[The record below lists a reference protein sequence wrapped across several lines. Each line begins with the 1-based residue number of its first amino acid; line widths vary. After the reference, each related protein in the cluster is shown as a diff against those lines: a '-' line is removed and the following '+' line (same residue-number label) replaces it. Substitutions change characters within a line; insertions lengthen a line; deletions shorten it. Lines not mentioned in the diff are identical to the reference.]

1 MAIPLL
7 RDERGFL
14 STSAAQR
21 SEVRRDRPRVR
32 DDDVPNGR
40 RCGCEGRVDLM
51 QKVPSHVEVRDEEIA
66 ASPLPPPLTAAT
78 DDWRSGLPTLTGT
91 LVTLRELR
99 TSDAPSLFIAM
110 ASDEVT
116 RFISPPPASIQGF
129 EKFIAWTHRQRAAGL
144 DASFAIVPR
153 GSDTVVGLFQIRA
166 LERRFATAE
175 WGFALTPEFWG
186 TGFFSDGSR
195 LAIEF
200 AFDTLGTYRIEARA
214 SVANARG
221 NAALGKL
228 GASREGI
235 LRRSFL
241 RRGEHHDQA
250 LWSILADEG
259 RDAARWG
266 GCASVIH

>member
-1 MAIPLL
+1 
-7 RDERGFL
+7 
-14 STSAAQR
+14 
-21 SEVRRDRPRVR
+21 
-32 DDDVPNGR
+32 
-40 RCGCEGRVDLM
+40 M
-51 QKVPSHVEVRDEEIA
+51 QKVPSHVDVRDEGISA
-66 ASPLPPPLTAAT
+66 TPMPLPLPAT
-78 DDWRSGLPTLTGT
+78 TEDWRGRLPTLTGS

-116 RFISPPPASIQGF
+116 RFISPPPASTQGF
-129 EKFIAWTHRQRAAGL
+129 EKFIQWTHRQRVAGL
-144 DASFAIVPR
+144 DASFAIIPR

-166 LERRFATAE
+166 LERRFGTAE
-175 WGFALTPEFWG
+175 WGFALAPEFWG

-200 AFDTLGTYRIEARA
+200 AFDTLGTHRLEARA

-221 NAALGKL
+221 NAALRKL
-228 GASREGI
+228 GATREGI

-250 LWSILADEG
+250 LWSILADEW

>member
-1 MAIPLL
+1 ML
-7 RDERGFL
+7 
-14 STSAAQR
+14 
-21 SEVRRDRPRVR
+21 
-32 DDDVPNGR
+32 
-40 RCGCEGRVDLM
+40 
-51 QKVPSHVEVRDEEIA
+51 KVPSHAEVCDEVA
-66 ASPLPPPLTAAT
+66 APTPLAQPLPATT
-78 DDWRSGLPTLTGT
+78 DDWRSGLPTLTGS

-99 TSDAPSLFIAM
+99 TSDASSLFIAM
-110 ASDEVT
+110 ASEEVA
-116 RFISPPPASIQGF
+116 RFISPPPSSIPGF
-129 EKFIAWTHRQRAAGL
+129 EKFISWTHRQRAAGL

-175 WGFALTPEFWG
+175 WGFALTSEFWG
-186 TGFFSDGSR
+186 TGLFSDGSR

-200 AFDTLGTYRIEARA
+200 AFDTLGTHRLEARA

-221 NAALGKL
+221 NAALRKL
-228 GASREGI
+228 GATREGI

-250 LWSILADEG
+250 LWSILADEW
-259 RDAARWG
+259 RDTARWG